1 MEWSADAPDEAK
13 TLEQQLAEAQSR
25 QAQIKARLAQ
35 LEARKKAR
43 DGRKRAHGEMSLAK
57 LVLDR
62 VAAQP
67 AFKDEIRVL
76 VDKAALKP
84 HERDAIL
91 WLLASFDQPASPRE
105 GGSSQATL

>member
-1 MEWSADAPDEAK
+1 MVQK
-13 TLEQQLAEAQSR
+13 TLEQQLAEVQSR

-35 LEARKKAR
+35 LEARKRAR

-62 VAAQP
+62 IATLP
-67 AFKDEIRVL
+67 AFKDEIRAL
-76 VDKAALKP
+76 VAGAALKP

-91 WLLASFDQPASPRE
+91 WLLASLDDSANAGQVDRRAVSE
-105 GGSSQATL
+105 G